1 MPEIVRVAVYDGEA
15 VPCVGFVPEYHGD
28 IAARS

>member
-15 VPCVGFVPEYHGD
+15 VPRVRLVPEYHGD
-28 IAARS
+28 IATRF